1 MGFTVFGETICSSA
15 IFYCVILFKVAGEPK
30 TMSAVNVRDHKGATH
45 AAHTCFYF
53 INSPLERECS
63 FVNVSIF
70 YQNKLVSLECI

>member
-53 INSPLERECS
+53 INSPLGFLREGM
-63 FVNVSIF
+63 
-70 YQNKLVSLECI
+70 